1 LKKKR
6 DTVLVISVDYTLDRT
21 RDCSW
26 TL

>member
-1 LKKKR
+1 LKEKR
-6 DTVLVISVDYTLDRT
+6 DTAFVINADYTLDRT